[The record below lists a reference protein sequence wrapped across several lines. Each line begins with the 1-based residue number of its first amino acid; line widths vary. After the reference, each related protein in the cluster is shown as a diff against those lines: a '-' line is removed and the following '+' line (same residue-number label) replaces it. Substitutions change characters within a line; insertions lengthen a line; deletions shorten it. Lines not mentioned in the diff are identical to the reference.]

1 MELKF
6 GTVQDTVQQTNKRTD
21 ALRAELSKIQE
32 SYNEVMVENEKNKRD
47 LVAKEAVVEQI
58 HEQHNLA
65 TARLRKAIIEADLK
79 MAQEM
84 ERGSMESE
92 D

>member
-1 MELKF
+1 
-6 GTVQDTVQQTNKRTD
+6 
-21 ALRAELSKIQE
+21 
-32 SYNEVMVENEKNKRD
+32 MVENEKNKRD